1 MTKETD
7 TARKRRLRAASDWN
21 SHPLFAESTA
31 PQSEGSPKPAPLSV
45 RAADAALFGEIR
57 TREGGRLTLR
67 LLDIHDVQPDPQQPR
82 RSLPRALRQQW
93 DSQVATLPDLLMH
106 WRETVAADLN
116 LHAALALSDEERAE
130 TIAEPAFREL
140 LALAASIRRDGLQ
153 HPITVARAAA
163 TPAQRAARAEAPG
176 FLLESGER
184 RWLAFHF
191 LSLYDPAG
199 ERWARIPANI
209 QPERDVWRQASEN
222 SARDDLNAIARARQ
236 YALLLMD
243 LWREREKDAPFQP
256 IHAFP
261 HEQEFYAQ
269 ALALRI
275 PYGAGARLLNAMG
288 RQHRNAFLRCRQL
301 LALPRALWERGDEE
315 NWRED
320 QLLQAARAS
329 DPKER
334 PSQLPDTTDAA
345 GTPAAPTPWE
355 RQFARWQ
362 RQLNPAKL
370 RRLPAHQRQQ
380 FREWLQGLLAA
391 LSED

>member
-1 MTKETD
+1 MTEDIARSRSTRSRS
-7 TARKRRLRAASDWN
+7 TRSRSTRKRRLRAAD
-21 SHPLFAESTA
+21 PFAESPA
-31 PQSEGSPKPAPLSV
+31 AQSEDSPDASPLSV

-57 TREGGRLTLR
+57 TREGGRPTLR

-93 DSQVATLPDLLMH
+93 DGRVATLPDLLIH
-106 WRETVAADLN
+106 WRETAAADFN
-116 LHAALALSDEERAE
+116 MHALLALSDEERGE
-130 TIAEPAFREL
+130 DIADPAFSEL

-163 TPAQRAARAEAPG
+163 PAQQSAREEARA

-191 LSLYDPAG
+191 LALYDPSG
-199 ERWARIPANI
+199 ERWTRIPANI

-243 LWREREKDAPFQP
+243 LWREREKGTTFQP
-256 IHAFP
+256 IHTFS
-261 HEQEFYAQ
+261 HEQDFYAQ
-269 ALALRI
+269 ARDLRI
-275 PYGAGARLLNAMG
+275 PYGDGARLLNAMG

-301 LALPRALWERGDEE
+301 LTLPRALWERGDEE

-320 QLLQAARAS
+320 QLLQAVKAAGIT
-329 DPKER
+329 PEK
-334 PSQLPDTTDAA
+334 AA
-345 GTPAAPTPWE
+345 GTPAAHTRWE
-355 RQFARWQ
+355 KQFARWQ
-362 RQLNPAKL
+362 RQLNPARL
-370 RRLPAHQRQQ
+370 RRLPAYQRQQ
-380 FREWLQGLLAA
+380 LRVWLRSLINAMG
-391 LSED
+391 ED